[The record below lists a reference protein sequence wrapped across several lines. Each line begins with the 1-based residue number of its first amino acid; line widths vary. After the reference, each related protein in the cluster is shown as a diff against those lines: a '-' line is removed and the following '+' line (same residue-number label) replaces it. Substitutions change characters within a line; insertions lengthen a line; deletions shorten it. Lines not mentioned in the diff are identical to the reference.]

1 MPPTQPTSRR
11 GTFVDMGTTND
22 IPDEPTELHLTTH
35 DGGWL
40 RDGVTPAEMIDLSSR
55 DDETS

>member
-22 IPDEPTELHLTTH
+22 IPDEPMELH
-35 DGGWL
+35 
-40 RDGVTPAEMIDLSSR
+40 LSSR

>member
-1 MPPTQPTSRR
+1 
-11 GTFVDMGTTND
+11 MGTTND